1 MIKDVTTNWRQL
13 KARNGVYV
21 LRGLDELYRG
31 VVRVGV
37 GGNKGG
43 RRGIFARLDR
53 HLKPWTGART
63 VGTHEC
69 GPFELI
75 RAWELAD
82 WTPVELANGEHCLY
96 RAFAVRFP
104 RRTKGLPDDSLFL
117 VPEGVDLAPALAE
130 VQADLEAIERLRPLP
145 ATCCSEDR

>member
-1 MIKDVTTNWRQL
+1 MIRDVTTNWRQ
-13 KARNGVYV
+13 ARASNGLYV
-21 LRGLDELYRG
+21 LRGRDQPYRG

-37 GGNKGG
+37 GGTKGG

-53 HLKPWTGART
+53 HLKPWTCARK

-69 GPFELI
+69 QPFDLI

-82 WTPVELANGEHCLY
+82 WAVVELANGEHCLY

-104 RRTKGLPDDSLFL
+104 RRR
-117 VPEGVDLAPALAE
+117 EGRCSSFRRALISR
-130 VQADLEAIERLRPLP
+130 QW
-145 ATCCSEDR
+145 